1 MCGRF
6 AFYSPHEAVVR
17 LFGVADA
24 PPVEPRYNIAP
35 TQFIAA
41 VRANHA
47 GDRSLAMLHWGL
59 VPSWA
64 REKSIGA
71 RMINARAE
79 TLGEKPSFRSAYRR
93 RRCLVLANGWYEW
106 QRSGSV
112 KQPFYLSFSDREP
125 FGMAGLWESWRD
137 PESGELLESCCIVT
151 VPAAPELEHVHHR
164 MPAIIAEAQRD
175 EWLQTTDGAA
185 AAPGGLLVPW
195 AHGGLEVRPVSRRV
209 NDARNQG
216 ADLVEPLGMPADPA

>member
-6 AFYSPHEAVVR
+6 AFYSPHEAVTR
-17 LFGVADA
+17 LFGVAGA

-35 TQFIAA
+35 TQFVAA
-41 VRANHA
+41 VRADAA
-47 GDRSLAMLHWGL
+47 GRSAFATLHWGL

-64 REKSIGA
+64 KEKSIGA

-93 RRCLVLANGWYEW
+93 RRCLVLADGWYEW
-106 QRSGSV
+106 QRSGAV
-112 KQPFYLSFSDREP
+112 KQPYFITFEDREP

-137 PESGELLESCCIVT
+137 PASGEPLESCCIVT
-151 VPAAPELEHVHHR
+151 TQAAPELARVHDR
-164 MPAIIAEAQRD
+164 MPVIIPAERRDDWLDPAGASDAI
-175 EWLQTTDGAA
+175 
-185 AAPGGLLVPW
+185 LVPW
-195 AHGGLEVRPVSRRV
+195 TRGGFEIRPVSRRV

-216 ADLVEPLGMPADPA
+216 ADLVEPLGSLDPGA